1 MSDPFRTP
9 EDYELFLYS
18 LVGRYPV
25 ISRSTIVF
33 ARVGVTM
40 ARVSGDL
47 FLQNRIKITVRERVV
62 FDRPNITWLIE
73 EAGKL

>member
-18 LVGRYPV
+18 LVERYPV
-25 ISRSTIVF
+25 ISHSTIVF